1 MRCIVCKVVA
11 NGSAASD
18 PQGARKLGM
27 ASYIVTTVGI
37 VITVVIVIVVVAVN
51 VDYRTCRYYHDGVCY
66 RYESTAYSADE
77 CWVKNGY
84 YYDGIC
90 YYN

>member
-1 MRCIVCKVVA
+1 MAI
-11 NGSAASD
+11 GSAESD

-37 VITVVIVIVVVAVN
+37 VIIVVIVIVVVAVN
-51 VDYRTCRYYHDGVCY
+51 YESWTCRYYHDGVCY
-66 RYESTAYSADE
+66 HYESSAYSREE
-77 CWVKNGY
+77 CWGKNGDY
-84 YYDGIC
+84 DDGIC

>member
-1 MRCIVCKVVA
+1 MVA
-11 NGSAASD
+11 IGSAESD

-37 VITVVIVIVVVAVN
+37 VIIVVIVIVVVAVKY
-51 VDYRTCRYYHDGVCY
+51 DSWTCRYYHGVCY
-66 RYESTAYSADE
+66 HYKSSIYSREE
-77 CWVKNGY
+77 CLRKNGY
-84 YYDGIC
+84 YHDGIC